1 MVLDCPVVRDA
12 SLVLNR
18 QALDEELFPVSSH
31 SSALWWSPST
41 PGSTLR
47 DEDSWGPPSAGW
59 VRLQLCSPLALPHC
73 GLHSPALLAYPHT
86 TSQTGE
92 HVAPRLHRVL
102 SVNTL
107 SFRSFSFRLSC
118 FQAKTNLLYYYPQLI
133 SYFPQNH
140 ASLHLSSL
148 SLMYKFT
155 WLICRATFER
165 ILTMKMLFQRMLGM
179 RSRFS
184 KFSQQNLSG
193 SQQSQ
198 LGFSS
203 V

>member
-1 MVLDCPVVRDA
+1 MSTAQVHSANGLGLPCGSRCVSGA
-12 SLVLNR
+12 E
-18 QALDEELFPVSSH
+18 QA
-31 SSALWWSPST
+31 
-41 PGSTLR
+41 
-47 DEDSWGPPSAGW
+47 SAGRRA
-59 VRLQLCSPLALPHC
+59 VPSLIAQLGSVMFSFNTREYSEGSGLLRTPLCRMSEVTALQSSGAAPLWSAFP
-73 GLHSPALLAYPHT
+73 SLLAYPRT

-155 WLICRATFER
+155 
-165 ILTMKMLFQRMLGM
+165 
-179 RSRFS
+179 
-184 KFSQQNLSG
+184 
-193 SQQSQ
+193 
-198 LGFSS
+198 
-203 V
+203 